1 MAKLAMAGGK
11 EDDKNVGEKL
21 VSAPAQLGAFFNDV
35 RNEMRHVTK
44 PSRKEVQGTTTVV
57 LITVALFGV
66 YFFVVDFILSKAIDK
81 LLHYFAR

>member
-1 MAKLAMAGGK
+1 MAKTAAVVMDEKSVGGK
-11 EDDKNVGEKL
+11 I
-21 VSAPAQLGAFFNDV
+21 VSAPAQLGAFFSDV

-66 YFFVVDFILSKAIDK
+66 YFFAVDYVLGTGIDK